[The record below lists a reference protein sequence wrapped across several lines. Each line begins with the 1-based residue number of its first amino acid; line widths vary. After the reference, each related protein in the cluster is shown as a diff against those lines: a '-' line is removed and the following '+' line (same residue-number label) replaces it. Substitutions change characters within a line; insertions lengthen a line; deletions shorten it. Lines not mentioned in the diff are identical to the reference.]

1 MRSVLVSAVAGAVF
15 VTTACKP
22 AERVT
27 PPEAHAPASLVALSG
42 AALFIGAGDIG
53 VCGSRGDERTAQIVD
68 SVLKADSVA
77 GVPTAA
83 FTLGDNAYPS
93 GLDRDFVRCFTPS
106 WGDPKKRIMKVL
118 RPTIG
123 NHDYQSA
130 RGAAYYRYFG
140 ARAGPAFKG
149 YYSYDL
155 GEWHIVAINS
165 ELLIE
170 GSSAER
176 KEHEDW
182 IRDDLKNRSKRCTL
196 AYFHHPLFSSGAH
209 GPNNEMRSLW
219 RILGEGGVDLILN
232 GHEHHYERFL
242 PMNAAGVVDSVN
254 GMEQIIVGTGG
265 GGLTGIRSRP
275 QSGSV
280 RQIQGHWGI
289 LIATLGTDEYRTSFL
304 DVDGKVWDPSGRK
317 CH

>member
-1 MRSVLVSAVAGAVF
+1 MRKAFCPALVCAVALTA
-15 VTTACKP
+15 ACKP
-22 AERVT
+22 PESVT

-53 VCGSRGDERTAQIVD
+53 VCGSRGDELTAHLVD
-68 SVLKADSVA
+68 SVLKADSAV

-83 FTLGDNAYPS
+83 FTTGDNAYPA
-93 GLDRDFVRCFTPS
+93 GLDRDFVRCFGTS
-106 WGDPKKRIMKVL
+106 WGDPKKGIMKVL

-140 ARAGPAFKG
+140 ARAGPPFKG

-155 GEWHIVAINS
+155 GEWHVVAINS
-165 ELLIE
+165 ELIEE
-170 GSSAER
+170 GSLVER
-176 KEHEDW
+176 REQEEW
-182 IRDDLKNRSKRCTL
+182 LENDLRNRSKRCTV

-209 GPNNEMRSLW
+209 GPNPAMRSLW
-219 RILGEGGVDLILN
+219 KILGDGGVDLVLN

-242 PMNAAGVVDSVN
+242 PMNSAGVVDSVN
-254 GMEQIIVGTGG
+254 GIEQIIVGTGG
-265 GGLTGIRSRP
+265 GGLTGLRSRVP
-275 QSGSV
+275 RESA
-280 RQIQGHWGI
+280 RRIQGHWGV
-289 LIATLGTDEYRTSFL
+289 LLATLGADEYRTAFL

>member
-1 MRSVLVSAVAGAVF
+1 MRSVLVPAIAGAACF
-15 VTTACKP
+15 AAACKP
-22 AERVT
+22 AERAT

-68 SVLKADSVA
+68 SVLKADSAV

-83 FTLGDNAYPS
+83 FTTGDNAYPS

-106 WGDPKKRIMKVL
+106 WGDPEKRIMKVL

-149 YYSYDL
+149 YYSFDL
-155 GEWHIVAINS
+155 GEWHVVALNS
-165 ELLIE
+165 EMIVKGTASEIE
-170 GSSAER
+170 EQQEWL
-176 KEHEDW
+176 KK
-182 IRDDLKNRSKRCTL
+182 DLRNSGRRCTV

-209 GPNNEMRSLW
+209 GPNSKMRNLW
-219 RILGEGGVDLILN
+219 KTLSEGGVDLVLN

-242 PMNAAGVVDSVN
+242 PMNAAGVVDSLN

-265 GGLTGIRSRP
+265 GGLTGIRSRIP
-275 QSGSV
+275 PESA
-280 RQIQGHWGI
+280 RRIQGHWGV

-304 DVDGKVWDPSGRK
+304 DVNGRVWDPSGRK